1 MQRTESITFFGVL
14 LDENLSWK
22 EHIKYNE
29 NKIAENFGLLYK
41 AKHYLNK
48 RSLLVLYYSFIH
60 TYINYGNIAWGSTN
74 RTNFKKIN
82 SLQKHAIRIIHCKDR
97 FAYARELFRE
107 SKILNVFQLN
117 ILNNLVFMHKI
128 KSQTAPKIFQNKFRK
143 PTHKYPTNF
152 STSNYSIP
160 PFKLSKSKY
169 RISIRGPTL
178 WKNIPTNSEKM
189 QESVTVFKNSM
200 RKKLLELQNETS
212 YF

>member
-1 MQRTESITFFGVL
+1 MLF
-14 LDENLSWK
+14 N
-22 EHIKYNE
+22 
-29 NKIAENFGLLYK
+29 

-48 RSLLVLYYSFIH
+48 RCFLVFYYSFIH

-74 RTNFKKIN
+74 RTNLKKIN
-82 SLQKHAIRIIHCKDR
+82 SLQKHAIWIIHCKDR

-189 QESVTVFKNSM
+189 QESVAVFKNSII
-200 RKKLLELQNETS
+200 KKLLELQNETL
-212 YF
+212 YL

>member
-1 MQRTESITFFGVL
+1 MGFFSTKLSLNIKTKTKYSFFHKPSQKENIPLLLSKLIINNCQIQQTESIKFWGVL

-29 NKIAENFGLLYK
+29 NKIAKNLGLLFK

-82 SLQKHAIRIIHCKDR
+82 SLQKHAIPIIHCKDR
-97 FAYARELFRE
+97 FAHARELFQE
-107 SKILNVFQLN
+107 SKILNVFQFN

-128 KSQTAPKIFQNKFRK
+128 KSQTAQ
-143 PTHKYPTNF
+143 
-152 STSNYSIP
+152 
-160 PFKLSKSKY
+160 
-169 RISIRGPTL
+169 
-178 WKNIPTNSEKM
+178 KNISKQVPYT
-189 QESVTVFKNSM
+189 TI
-200 RKKLLELQNETS
+200 
-212 YF
+212 

>member
-1 MQRTESITFFGVL
+1 M
-14 LDENLSWK
+14 
-22 EHIKYNE
+22 
-29 NKIAENFGLLYK
+29 LYK
-41 AKHYLNK
+41 AKQYLNK

-60 TYINYGNIAWGSTN
+60 TYTNYGNIAWGSTN
-74 RTNFKKIN
+74 RTNLKKIN
-82 SLQKHAIRIIHCKDR
+82 SLQKHAIRIRHFKDR
-97 FAYARELFRE
+97 FAHAGELFRE

-128 KSQTAPKIFQNKFRK
+128 KSQTAPKIFQNKLRK
-143 PTHKYPTNF
+143 PAHKYPINF

-189 QESVTVFKNSM
+189 QESVAVFKNSII
-200 RKKLLELQNETS
+200 KKLLELQNETL
-212 YF
+212 YL